1 MKKKNNFKN
10 SIKKNN
16 DIILI
21 LLDAKVYC
29 NGKVIF
35 KACFWGLPGDPGVK
49 TLLSLHG
56 VNFDP

>member
-1 MKKKNNFKN
+1 MTEQQQIHFLSLDEKYKNFKN

-21 LLDAKVYC
+21 LLDAKVCC

-35 KACFWGLPGDPGVK
+35 KTSFGGTSW
-49 TLLSLHG
+49 
-56 VNFDP
+56 